1 MTNKIT
7 KEYKKQQRKN
17 LKIMKKKLENEL
29 QETKYRDSEGEWEY
43 FVRGLDLPEYAEK
56 KEFLLK
62 SVGYSGIRELA
73 ELYEVDY
80 SKA

>member
-29 QETKYRDSEGEWEY
+29 QETKYRDSEGESEY
-43 FVRGLDLPEYAEK
+43 FVRGLDLPEYAKK

-62 SVGYSGIRELA
+62 SVVYSGILELA